1 MGSKEKLVVVN
12 SKDRVSGT
20 NSDFEVLFSD
30 SSCQQ
35 VIKTLI
41 KDVFLPNLF
50 YNINDNNNTLQFK
63 QNAEPNQIVTI
74 PVGQYSI
81 DQLITQMKASIDT
94 KLIDGATV
102 TITKHPTLYNLVF
115 TFTGA
120 VTPVNNDVT
129 FFSAPSLIA
138 DSIGL
143 TADVGPS
150 SVLSMPSPFNLKGPE
165 YVQIHSPQ
173 VAETHGLDGG
183 ASGYISLLET
193 VSLAETAFGTIAHR
207 QNNDDE
213 LAMLLYEQPRNISR
227 IGIVLRDE
235 SGTRMVLPDNAYI
248 TVILKIFF
256 D

>member
-1 MGSKEKLVVVN
+1 MSREKLMVVN
-12 SKDRVSGT
+12 SKDRISGS
-20 NSDFEVLFSD
+20 NSDFEVLFND

-35 VIKTLI
+35 VIKVLVRDCFI
-41 KDVFLPNLF
+41 PNLF
-50 YNINDNNNTLQFK
+50 YNINETNNTLEFK
-63 QNAEPNQIVTI
+63 QNTEANQIVTI

-81 DQLITQMKASIDT
+81 DQLITQLKTSIDA
-94 KLIDGATV
+94 KLIDGAIV
-102 TITKHPTLYNLVF
+102 TITKHQTLYNLIF

-120 VTPVNNDVT
+120 VSPANNTIT
-129 FFSAPSLIA
+129 FFKDPSLIC
-138 DSIGL
+138 DVIGL
-143 TADVGPS
+143 TTDVGPS
-150 SVLSMPSPFNLKGPE
+150 TVLSMPSPFNLKGTE
-165 YVQIHSPQ
+165 FVQIHSPQ

-227 IGIVLRDE
+227 VGIVLRDE
-235 SGTRMVLPDNAYI
+235 SGVRLQLPDNAYI
-248 TVILKIFF
+248 TVILKIYF

>member
-1 MGSKEKLVVVN
+1 MSKEKLLVVN
-12 SKDRVSGT
+12 SKDRLTGT
-20 NSDFEVLFSD
+20 NGDFEVLFND

-35 VIKTLI
+35 VIKCLV
-41 KDVFLPNLF
+41 KDVFVPNLF
-50 YNINDNNNTLQFK
+50 YNINDGNNTLEFK
-63 QNAEPNQIVTI
+63 QNAEANQIVTV

-81 DQLITQMKASIDT
+81 DQLITQLTASIDT

-120 VTPVNNDVT
+120 VTPANNDVT
-129 FFSAPSLIA
+129 FFSDPSLL
-138 DSIGL
+138 SNEIGL
-143 TADVGPS
+143 TSNVGPS
-150 SVLSMPSPFNLKGPE
+150 SVLSMPSPFNLKGVE
-165 YVQIHSPQ
+165 YVQVHSPQ

-193 VSLAETAFGTIAHR
+193 VSLAETSFGTIAHR

-235 SGTRMVLPDNAYI
+235 SGTRLSLPDNAYV

>member
-1 MGSKEKLVVVN
+1 MSKEKLLVIN
-12 SKDRVSGT
+12 SKDRISGS
-20 NSDFEVLFSD
+20 NSDFEVLFND

-35 VIKTLI
+35 VIKCLI
-41 KDVFLPNLF
+41 KDCFIPNLF
-50 YNINDNNNTLQFK
+50 YNINSINNTLEFK
-63 QNAEPNQIVTI
+63 QNAEANQIVTV

-81 DQLITQMKASIDT
+81 DQLIVQLKASIDS
-94 KLIDGATV
+94 KLIDGAIV

-115 TFTGA
+115 TFSGA
-120 VTPVNNDVT
+120 VSPANNTIT
-129 FFSAPSLIA
+129 FFKDPSLIC
-138 DSIGL
+138 DVIGL
-143 TADVGPS
+143 TTDVGPS
-150 SVLSMPSPFNLKGPE
+150 TVLSMPSPFNLKGVE

-173 VAETHGLDGG
+173 VAEVHGLDGG

-193 VSLAETAFGTIAHR
+193 VSLAETGFGTIAHR

-227 IGIVLRDE
+227 VGIVLRDE
-235 SGTRMVLPDNAYI
+235 SGVRLQLPDNAYI

>member
-1 MGSKEKLVVVN
+1 MSKEKILVIN
-12 SKDRVSGT
+12 SKDRISGT
-20 NSDFEVLFSD
+20 NGDFEVLFND

-35 VIKTLI
+35 VIKVLC
-41 KDVFLPNLF
+41 KDVWIPNLF
-50 YNINDNNNTLQFK
+50 YNINGGNNTLEFK
-63 QNAEPNQIVTI
+63 QNAQANQIVTV

-81 DQLITQMKASIDT
+81 DQLITQLKASIDI

-102 TITKHPTLYNLVF
+102 TITKHPTLYNLIF
-115 TFTGA
+115 TFSGA
-120 VTPVNNDVT
+120 VTPTNNNVT
-129 FFSAPSLIA
+129 FFSDPSLIA

-143 TADVGPS
+143 TSDVGPS

-165 YVQIHSPQ
+165 YVNIHSPQ

-235 SGTRMVLPDNAYI
+235 SGVRMVLPDNAYV